1 MQFGQV
7 QTGAPVPGEERV
19 QIVRAPG
26 EERVLLE
33 KFVVRQGPLNT
44 LEKQRVAKILA
55 ALPVSRC
62 AQGVCPPPGNPQML
76 MLDQGF
82 MPFRYTE
89 RDIEN
94 VEAKQR
100 AARHALQAQT
110 FAQKVISE
118 IVALQNI
125 GAAPMQ
131 FGEYD
136 IEKPT
141 TVRMPVAVGEP
152 LTVEYATGQAP
163 VEPAPEKP
171 PVNWINIAMLGVP
184 LLRLFTRR

>member
-1 MQFGQV
+1 MQLSQI
-7 QTGAPVPGEERV
+7 QTGAPVAGEARV

-26 EERVLLE
+26 EERVKLE
-33 KFVVRQGPLNT
+33 KFVPREGPLDA
-44 LEKQRVAKILA
+44 LEKQRVARILA
-55 ALPVSRC
+55 AIGVQRS
-62 AQGVCPPPGNPQML
+62 AQGRSPAPGNPQML
-76 MLDQGF
+76 MLDSGF

-125 GAAPMQ
+125 GAAPMT

-141 TVRMPVAVGEP
+141 TARMPVMVGEP

-163 VEPAPEKP
+163 VEPAPAKP

>member
-1 MQFGQV
+1 MQLSQI

-33 KFVVRQGPLNT
+33 KFVVRQGPLDP
-44 LEKQRVAKILA
+44 LEKQRVARILA
-55 ALPVSRC
+55 RISAACKGRT
-62 AQGVCPPPGNPQML
+62 CPPPGNPQML
-76 MLDQGF
+76 MMDHGF
-82 MPFRYTE
+82 MPFRYTD
-89 RDIEN
+89 RDLVN

-100 AARHALQAQT
+100 AKRHALQAQT

-118 IVALQNI
+118 IIALQNI

-163 VEPAPEKP
+163 VEPAPAKP